1 MSESNSTILDEL
13 ANLGWQT
20 RRIRRRR
27 DGNLMLTLIKTY
39 ALLRI

>member
-27 DGNLMLTLIKTY
+27 DGNLINVDSN
-39 ALLRI
+39 